1 MVTDAVNQIEE
12 TGVSDGIVQI
22 VLEYMRNHNTMTIS
36 TCGEDGPWAT
46 ALFYVNDRLNLYFL
60 SDPKTLHC
68 RNIAANPVV
77 AATIN
82 EDYHDWRKIKGI
94 QLKGRV
100 EMVSGAREKA
110 FAFAIY
116 TKKYPFVKEF
126 FSSPAALTKAM
137 FTKVTSTTFY
147 KLTPERVLFL
157 DNERGF
163 GRREEILLSG
173 ASR

>member
-1 MVTDAVNQIEE
+1 VSENKDSYSIED
-12 TGVSDGIVQI
+12 V
-22 VLEYMRNHNTMTIS
+22 VLKYIREHNTMTVS
-36 TCGEDGPWAT
+36 TFGEEGPWAT
-46 ALFYVNDRLNLYFL
+46 ALFYVNDQFNLYFL
-60 SDPKTLHC
+60 SDPKTQHC

-94 QLKGRV
+94 QLRGKAERV
-100 EMVSGAREKA
+100 SSAREKA

-126 FSSPAALTKAM
+126 FSSPAALAKSM
-137 FTKVTSTTFY
+137 FTKISSTTFY
-147 KLTPERVLFL
+147 KLTPEKVLYL

-163 GRREEILLSG
+163 GRREQLLIDEKGRLRSI
-173 ASR
+173 AI